1 MGCRLLVG
9 ESRDRTHEALAVV
22 AHLATVLIH
31 EHDESVALSHGI
43 GHTLAQALVVLVV
56 DLEFVDH
63 HLDVVVLVAVETHA
77 MHHLAHLTID
87 THIEEALAAHLLEE
101 LAVVSLTSLDE
112 WSENKDGTALIIIQ
126 YEINYLLLGILDH
139 LLARSVGVG
148 LTGTGKEQAQV
159 VVHLG
164 DGAHGGAGILIG
176 GLLLYGNHGRE
187 SSDLV
192 YIGTLHATEE
202 VAGIGREGLYIAT
215 LTLGKEGIERQ
226 GGFTAT
232 AQTGNHRERAVR
244 DGGIDIL
251 QVMLAGSVD
260 FDATLTPP
268 KGG

>member
-1 MGCRLLVG
+1 
-9 ESRDRTHEALAVV
+9 
-22 AHLATVLIH
+22 
-31 EHDESVALSHGI
+31 
-43 GHTLAQALVVLVV
+43 
-56 DLEFVDH
+56 
-63 HLDVVVLVAVETHA
+63 

-101 LAVVSLTSLDE
+101 LAVVSLAGLDE
-112 WSENKDGTALIIIQ
+112 WSQDEDGATLIIIQ
-126 YEINYLLLGILDH
+126 YEVDNLLLGILDH

-176 GLLLYGNHGRE
+176 GLLLYGDHGRE
-187 SSDLV
+187 ASDLV

-202 VAGIGREGLYIAT
+202 VAGIGREGLYIAA
-215 LTLGKEGIERQ
+215 LPLGKEGIECQ

-232 AQTGNHRERAVR
+232 AQTGNHRERTVR

-260 FDATLTPP
+260 FDAAPLIPP
-268 KGG
+268 KGGRLADLVLRYLLHSFSSFLERVSTLISPRRTYLMPSEPSASTRMKYTPSSTLLP

>member
-1 MGCRLLVG
+1 M
-9 ESRDRTHEALAVV
+9 

-43 GHTLAQALVVLVV
+43 GHALAQALVVLVV
-56 DLEFVDH
+56 DLELIDH
-63 HLDVVVLVAVETHA
+63 HLDVVVLIAVETHA
-77 MHHLAHLTID
+77 VHHLAHLAID

-101 LAVVSLTSLDE
+101 LAVVSLAGLDE
-112 WSENKDGTALIIIQ
+112 RSQDEDGTALIVFQ
-126 YEINYLLLGILDH
+126 YEVDNLLLGILDH

-164 DGAHGGAGILIG
+164 DGAHSGAGILIG
-176 GLLLYGNHGRE
+176 GLLLYGDHGRE
-187 SSDLV
+187 SCDLV
-192 YIGTLHATEE
+192 NIGTLHATEE
-202 VAGIGREGLYIAT
+202 VAGIGREGLYIAA
-215 LTLGKEGIERQ
+215 LTLGKEGIECQ

-251 QVMLAGSVD
+251 QVMLAGAVD
-260 FDATLTPP
+260 FDAALTLP